1 LTLVNEEDVD
11 VLPMRLPE
19 DTGKPIAVEIA
30 YFWATVS
37 WSEVN
42 IDLKLAVLVESVPL
56 SVVMK

>member
-1 LTLVNEEDVD
+1 
-11 VLPMRLPE
+11 MRLPE
-19 DTGKPIAVEIA
+19 DTGKPTAVEIA